1 MSKIKTL
8 ILIIALSSSLTGCIP
23 DPLDVDGLQSVKPQ
37 IVVSTQIIPDESLVV
52 LLTRSFG
59 ALDAN
64 EDSDAET
71 ILRQIAVNDAVVIIQ
86 SENSSDTLSFLGNGA
101 YGGIQIPFI
110 SGVQYTLIAESESL
124 GKVTAVT
131 DVKPRISFS
140 KISTSMMVDE
150 FSDTITYVSYD
161 FPDPPGK
168 NWYLLNIIKVNRA
181 EIIENVLDPREYTRL
196 ISDDTEVEGQY
207 FDTIQLS
214 NRFSPGDTIAVY
226 LSNVNEDYF
235 DFMELRRDSRFSLV
249 EYISEPVNYPSN
261 VQGGKGFFNLYLPDI
276 ELEVLD

>member
-1 MSKIKTL
+1 MGKIELL
-8 ILIIALSSSLTGCIP
+8 ILIITFTSFLTSCIP

-59 ALDAN
+59 ALDAH

-101 YGGIQIPFI
+101 YGGTQISFTP
-110 SGVQYTLIAESESL
+110 GVEYTLLAESESL
-124 GKVTAVT
+124 GKITATT
-131 DVKPRISFS
+131 DVKPKISFS
-140 KISTSMMVDE
+140 NVSTSMMIDE

-161 FPDPPGK
+161 FADPPGK

-196 ISDDTEVEGQY
+196 ISNNTADEEQY

-249 EYISEPVNYPSN
+249 EYISEPVNYPTN

-276 ELEVLD
+276 ELKVLE